1 MLGSDRD
8 VPRSIIGFNPVA
20 CSWTCLVEVRV
31 RGGLD
36 VGSNKAVFGICFQS
50 CYARRI
56 RKTAET
62 RRSCEPLQYSYVIFF
77 PNNNNKL
84 KIVQVDN
91 AGHVSC

>member
-20 CSWTCLVEVRV
+20 CSWTCLVEIRV

-62 RRSCEPLQYSYVIFF
+62 RRSCEPLKYSYVIFSLIIII
-77 PNNNNKL
+77 NSRSYDKST
-84 KIVQVDN
+84 IRVM
-91 AGHVSC
+91 